1 MKKIR
6 NIEAII
12 FDMDGVIVDSEPI
25 GLEADRWVCEKHGI
39 SVPETEWIHFKGK
52 PNRDVFAHIVRLF
65 TDGSLSASDLVDQK
79 RKRYMDISRERLL
92 LIPGSKKFIA
102 HARKNISKM
111 ALTTSSS
118 HIIQQ
123 FVFDKFNLHH
133 YFDEIT
139 TGDEVVNGKPHPEP
153 YLLTLSKLGVNPETT
168 FVVEDSGNGIL
179 SAKAAGCQVIG
190 ITTSFPK
197 KALLEKGADFVVSSF
212 KEMYSLIR

>member
-12 FDMDGVIVDSEPI
+12 FDMDGVITDSEPL
-25 GLEADRWVCEKHGI
+25 GLEADRWVCAMHGI
-39 SVPETEWIHFKGK
+39 SVPETEWAGFKGK
-52 PNRDVFAHIVRLF
+52 PNRDTFAHIVHTF
-65 TDGSLSASDLVDQK
+65 TDGSLSVSDLVDQK
-79 RKRYMDISRERLL
+79 RKRYMEISRERLL
-92 LIPGSKKFIA
+92 LVPGSEAFVAHTRKK
-102 HARKNISKM
+102 ISRI

-118 HIIQQ
+118 RMIQQ
-123 FVFDKFNLHH
+123 FVFDKFNLYH